1 MTLPCYLVRD
11 LLPLYHDNLCAPD
24 TAKDVSKHLET
35 CESCRTALQ
44 ALDMPDGASPTYEE
58 EDLQRAQA
66 LQLLHR
72 RLLRSRVLT
81 VLVSALA
88 VLLLLVA
95 GAYFTHAY
103 FSTRYLDADP
113 AALQVSRENDVLYL
127 ASGSGVKANRM
138 SATVCEYGGD
148 TVVVFSVYG
157 SVWDSWFGSGLPA
170 GGLNL
175 VRNGEVKKA
184 YYLPYRDYLSVF
196 DRSDP
201 ESAVFL
207 TENSEL
213 TALPPDAVLMW
224 QAGTNG

>member
-35 CESCRTALQ
+35 CEGCRTALQ
-44 ALDMPDGASPTYEE
+44 TLDMPDDASPTYEE
-58 EDLQRAQA
+58 EALQRAQA

-72 RLLRSRVLT
+72 RLLRSRMLT
-81 VLVSALA
+81 AIVSALA

-113 AALQVSRENDVLYL
+113 AALQVTRDDDVLYL
-127 ASGSGVKANRM
+127 AAGSGVKANRM

-175 VRNGEVKKA
+175 VRNGEVEKA

-196 DRSDP
+196 DRSNP
-201 ESAVFL
+201 ESEAYL

-224 QAGTNG
+224 QAETNG

>member
-58 EDLQRAQA
+58 ENLQRAQA

-95 GAYFTHAY
+95 GTWFTHAY

-113 AALQVSRENDVLYL
+113 AALEVSRENDVLYL
-127 ASGSGVKANRM
+127 SAVPGVKANRM

-157 SVWDSWFGSGLPA
+157 SVWDGWFGSGLPA

-175 VRNGEVKKA
+175 VRNGEVEKA

-201 ESAVFL
+201 ESDSYI
-207 TENSEL
+207 TEEQEL

>member
-35 CESCRTALQ
+35 CEGCRTALQ

-58 EDLQRAQA
+58 ENLQRAQA

-72 RLLRSRVLT
+72 RLLRSRMLT
-81 VLVSALA
+81 AIVSALA

-113 AALQVSRENDVLYL
+113 AALQVTRDDDVLYL
-127 ASGSGVKANRM
+127 AAGAGVKANRM

-175 VRNGEVKKA
+175 VRNGEVEKA

-196 DRSDP
+196 DRSNP
-201 ESAVFL
+201 ESEAYL

-224 QAGTNG
+224 QAETNG

>member
-35 CESCRTALQ
+35 CEGCRTALQ
-44 ALDMPDGASPTYEE
+44 ALDMPDDASPTYEE
-58 EDLQRAQA
+58 EALQRAQA

-72 RLLRSRVLT
+72 RLLRSRMLT
-81 VLVSALA
+81 AIVSALA

-113 AALQVSRENDVLYL
+113 AALQVTRDDDVLYL
-127 ASGSGVKANRM
+127 AAGSGVKANRI

-175 VRNGEVKKA
+175 VRNGEVEKA

-196 DRSDP
+196 DRSNP
-201 ESAVFL
+201 ESEAYL

-224 QAGTNG
+224 QAETNG

>member
-35 CESCRTALQ
+35 CEDCRTALL
-44 ALDMPDGASPTYEE
+44 ALDMPDDASPTYEE
-58 EDLQRAQA
+58 EALQRAQA

-72 RLLRSRVLT
+72 RLLRSRMLT
-81 VLVSALA
+81 AIVSALA

-113 AALQVSRENDVLYL
+113 AALQVTRDDDVLYL
-127 ASGSGVKANRM
+127 AAGSGVKANRM

-175 VRNGEVKKA
+175 VRNGEVEKA

-196 DRSDP
+196 DRSNP
-201 ESAVFL
+201 ESEAYL

-224 QAGTNG
+224 QAETKG

>member
-35 CESCRTALQ
+35 CEGCRTALQ

-58 EDLQRAQA
+58 EALQRAQA

-72 RLLRSRVLT
+72 RLLRSRMLT
-81 VLVSALA
+81 AIVSALA

-103 FSTRYLDADP
+103 FSSRYLDADP
-113 AALQVSRENDVLYL
+113 AALQVSRDDDVLYL
-127 ASGSGVKANRM
+127 AAGAGVKANRM

-157 SVWDSWFGSGLPA
+157 SVWDSWFGSGLPS

-175 VRNGEVKKA
+175 VRNGEVEKA

-196 DRSDP
+196 DRSNP
-201 ESAVFL
+201 ESEAYL

-224 QAGTNG
+224 QAETNG

>member
-35 CESCRTALQ
+35 CEDCRTALL
-44 ALDMPDGASPTYEE
+44 ALDMPDDASPTYEE
-58 EDLQRAQA
+58 EALQRAQA

-72 RLLRSRVLT
+72 RLLRSRMLT
-81 VLVSALA
+81 AIVSALA

-113 AALQVSRENDVLYL
+113 AALQVTRDDDVLYL
-127 ASGSGVKANRM
+127 AAGSGVKANRM

-175 VRNGEVKKA
+175 VRNGEVEKA

-196 DRSDP
+196 DRSNP
-201 ESAVFL
+201 ESEAYL

-224 QAGTNG
+224 QAETNG